1 MRAHLRGDLASGADP
16 AWYAL
21 RKTVYASGCRIYK
34 SKHTSTSFADIQTE
48 AWGFFQCAMSVFA
61 ELLFTPTGLLAV
73 RALGAMVR
81 SFPFHQ
87 MLGFANWIKKTFFS
101 EGLGNP
107 ALEYMLCTNA
117 ARVAQAKGLHRR
129 PADTWNLSKH
139 DELHFGWLFWAI
151 YCCEKHIAHR
161 SGRPSV
167 SSLCSHVVI
176 PVGSSRANAI
186 LLGH

>member
-1 MRAHLRGDLASGADP
+1 MGIFP
-16 AWYAL
+16 VCY
-21 RKTVYASGCRIYK
+21 VCICRT
-34 SKHTSTSFADIQTE
+34 SVHTYWATCGSRFGRNGTIFAVPSI
-48 AWGFFQCAMSVFA
+48 
-61 ELLFTPTGLLAV
+61 
-73 RALGAMVR
+73 
-81 SFPFHQ
+81 
-87 MLGFANWIKKTFFS
+87 LGFADWIKKTFFS

-139 DELHFGWLFWAI
+139 DELHFSWLFWAI

-167 SSLCSHVVI
+167 RTSYSHVAI
-176 PVGSSRANAI
+176 PGCPSRANKI